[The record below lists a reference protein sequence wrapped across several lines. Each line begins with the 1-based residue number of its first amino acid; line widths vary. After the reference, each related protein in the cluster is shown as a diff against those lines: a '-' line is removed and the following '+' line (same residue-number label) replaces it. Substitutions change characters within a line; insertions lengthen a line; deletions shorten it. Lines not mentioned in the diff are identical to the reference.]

1 MVAPVTAYAYF
12 LAIMVLTLAFFMMA
26 VSWTQKMKELTWE
39 QGVLR
44 SIGLTKAQNNKI
56 FYYEAFCIVI
66 AAFVSG
72 LVVGIFAVY
81 LLSSLFSTIIEL
93 PKHTVIDTPQIAFNL
108 AVVSFATFLAVKGPA
123 TLMNAKQISSV
134 LKGIDN

>member
-66 AAFVSG
+66 SAFVSG